1 MGAAACQY
9 AGRCR
14 PETGPEAA
22 VVRHGYRRPPD
33 PHHQSDHRDAEEAR
47 LHAVLPREPGRAYL
61 DQLAELSERVR
72 APTVPVMYYYPSV
85 SSRAATI
92 LAEPVWAGVH
102 ACSGCP
108 DPRRWLS
115 VDVPFAAF
123 RHSGPTPRACPGA
136 PEPPGCAGVHAC
148 SGCPD
153 PRRWLSVDVPFA
165 ACRYAGQTSRS
176 ARVLQDPLGGTG
188 F

>member
-33 PHHQSDHRDAEEAR
+33 PHHQSDHRDAEKAR
-47 LHAVLPREPGRAYL
+47 LHAVLPREPRRAYV

-85 SSRAATI
+85 SSRAAMI
-92 LAEPVWAGVH
+92 LAEPVWGRR
-102 ACSGCP
+102 
-108 DPRRWLS
+108 PRLQRS
-115 VDVPFAAF
+115 
-123 RHSGPTPRACPGA
+123 
-136 PEPPGCAGVHAC
+136 
-148 SGCPD
+148 PD